1 MYDHFDEFKL
11 ILCRA
16 EGTGYAD
23 FIEVLVELEVD
34 RSEEYYALLRK
45 NGMLSGSMTR
55 QLHHMITRAYFTAV
69 CETIVHDMPR
79 EEAMKYVDELAIFFH
94 SGWYALATVLLSAA
108 IYFAGL
114 MCTHL
119 AAFRVATNIRKA
131 AVTHLI
137 DLPLGYFNAN
147 LTGRLRKQIDD
158 NAALTETLLA
168 HTIPDA
174 VGGIVTPIL
183 AVGLLFVFDWR
194 MGLACLIPMII
205 GLVCLM
211 SMMTGTG
218 MKFFEEYQ
226 RAGERISAEAT
237 EYVRGIPVVKI
248 FQQTVYSFKSFH
260 AAILSY
266 RDLASG
272 YAMMCRMK
280 PKVFVC
286 DEPTANLDAA
296 GTRQLAQTLRQLKEQ
311 GFTLLIAE
319 HRIDWLMG
327 IADRFLYLRDG
338 RIAAEYT
345 PEDLLLLPEADIL
358 GMGLRSSHEGKCL
371 PAPSVLDESPAVLK
385 TAGLSKRISKE
396 VIFED
401 VSLSFPEGKVTA
413 ITGQNGAGKTTL
425 AQILCGLAKQTRGH
439 ILIDGKKARVAV
451 RRREIYYC
459 GNDTSTQF
467 FTASVAEELLLNT
480 RLTEESKSHARN
492 LLKEFGLYEYRDA
505 HPSALS
511 GGQKQRLAIA
521 CAIFS
526 GRRILILDEP
536 TSGLDGQNMRLIA
549 ERLRSEARRGRTILV
564 ITHDR
569 ELIESCCD
577 NVVEVEKRSS

>member
-1 MYDHFDEFKL
+1 MIEL
-11 ILCRA
+11 IRA
-16 EGTGYAD
+16 SFQYENSDRGVRDISLSVKSGECVVLTG
-23 FIEVLVELEVD
+23 
-34 RSEEYYALLRK
+34 
-45 NGMLSGSMTR
+45 LSGCGKTTVTR
-55 QLHHMITRAYFTAV
+55 LVNGLAPSYYPGDFSGRVKIDGKDISSLSTWEIGRLVGSVFQDPKSQFFYS
-69 CETIVHDMPR
+69 
-79 EEAMKYVDELAIFFH
+79 ELAGEVAFPCENY
-94 SGWYALATVLLSAA
+94 GLSTQEIRERTDAA
-108 IYFAGL
+108 IEAL
-114 MCTHL
+114 KL
-119 AAFRVATNIRKA
+119 S
-131 AVTHLI
+131 
-137 DLPLGYFNAN
+137 
-147 LTGRLRKQIDD
+147 RLRDR
-158 NAALTETLLA
+158 
-168 HTIPDA
+168 A
-174 VGGIVTPIL
+174 VDVLSSGE
-183 AVGLLFVFDWR
+183 
-194 MGLACLIPMII
+194 
-205 GLVCLM
+205 
-211 SMMTGTG
+211 
-218 MKFFEEYQ
+218 KQ
-226 RAGERISAEAT
+226 RAAIAS
-237 EYVRGIPVVKI
+237 
-248 FQQTVYSFKSFH
+248 VY
-260 AAILSY
+260 A
-266 RDLASG
+266 
-272 YAMMCRMK
+272 MK

-296 GTRQLAQTLRQLKEQ
+296 GTNQLAQTLRQLKEQ

-338 RIAAEYT
+338 RIAAEYA
-345 PEDLLLLPEADIL
+345 PRDLLLPEADIL
-358 GMGLRSSHEGKCL
+358 GMGLRSPHEGKCL

-385 TAGLSKRISKE
+385 TAGLSKRIRKE

-401 VSLSFPEGKVTA
+401 ISLSVPEGGVTA

-425 AQILCGLAKQTRGH
+425 AQILCGLSKQTRGH
-439 ILIDGKKARVAV
+439 ILIDGKKARAAV

-480 RLTEESKSHARN
+480 GLTEENKDRARH

-505 HPSALS
+505 HPSTLS

-549 ERLRSEARRGRTILV
+549 ERLKSEARSGRTILV

-577 NVVEVEKRSS
+577 RIAKIGVKFGGGDVA

>member
-1 MYDHFDEFKL
+1 MTFPCENY
-11 ILCRA
+11 
-16 EGTGYAD
+16 G
-23 FIEVLVELEVD
+23 
-34 RSEEYYALLRK
+34 
-45 NGMLSGSMTR
+45 LST
-55 QLHHMITRAYFTAV
+55 QEI
-69 CETIVHDMPR
+69 R
-79 EEAMKYVDELAIFFH
+79 ERTD
-94 SGWYALATVLLSAA
+94 AA
-108 IYFAGL
+108 IEAL
-114 MCTHL
+114 KLSHL
-119 AAFRVATNIRKA
+119 KDR
-131 AVTHLI
+131 AVDVLSS
-137 DLPLGYFNAN
+137 GE
-147 LTGRLRKQIDD
+147 K
-158 NAALTETLLA
+158 
-168 HTIPDA
+168 
-174 VGGIVTPIL
+174 
-183 AVGLLFVFDWR
+183 
-194 MGLACLIPMII
+194 
-205 GLVCLM
+205 
-211 SMMTGTG
+211 
-218 MKFFEEYQ
+218 Q
-226 RAGERISAEAT
+226 RAAIAS
-237 EYVRGIPVVKI
+237 
-248 FQQTVYSFKSFH
+248 VY
-260 AAILSY
+260 A
-266 RDLASG
+266 
-272 YAMMCRMK
+272 MK

-338 RIAAEYT
+338 RIAAEYA
-345 PEDLLLLPEADIL
+345 PRDLLLLPEADIL
-358 GMGLRSSHEGKCL
+358 GMGLRSPHEGKCL

-385 TAGLSKRISKE
+385 TAGLSKRIRKE

-401 VSLSFPEGKVTA
+401 ISLSVPKGGVTA

-425 AQILCGLAKQTRGH
+425 AQILCGLARQTRGH
-439 ILIDGKKARVAV
+439 ILIDGKKARAAV

-480 RLTEESKSHARN
+480 GLTEENKDRARH

-536 TSGLDGQNMRLIA
+536 TSGLDGQNMRLVT
-549 ERLRSEARRGRTILV
+549 ERLKSEARHGRTILV
-564 ITHDR
+564 LTHDR

-577 NVVEVEKRSS
+577 NVVEVEKRSP

>member
-1 MYDHFDEFKL
+1 MIEL
-11 ILCRA
+11 IRA
-16 EGTGYAD
+16 SFQYENSDRGVQDISLSVKGGECVVLTG
-23 FIEVLVELEVD
+23 
-34 RSEEYYALLRK
+34 
-45 NGMLSGSMTR
+45 LSGCGKTTVTR
-55 QLHHMITRAYFTAV
+55 LVNGLAPSYYPGAFSGSVRIDGKDISRLSTWEIGRLVGSVFQDPKRQFFSS
-69 CETIVHDMPR
+69 
-79 EEAMKYVDELAIFFH
+79 ELAGEVAFPCENY
-94 SGWYALATVLLSAA
+94 GLSTQEIRARTDAA
-108 IYFAGL
+108 IEAL
-114 MCTHL
+114 KL
-119 AAFRVATNIRKA
+119 SPLRNR
-131 AVTHLI
+131 AVDVLSS
-137 DLPLGYFNAN
+137 GE
-147 LTGRLRKQIDD
+147 K
-158 NAALTETLLA
+158 
-168 HTIPDA
+168 
-174 VGGIVTPIL
+174 
-183 AVGLLFVFDWR
+183 
-194 MGLACLIPMII
+194 
-205 GLVCLM
+205 
-211 SMMTGTG
+211 
-218 MKFFEEYQ
+218 Q
-226 RAGERISAEAT
+226 RAAIAS
-237 EYVRGIPVVKI
+237 
-248 FQQTVYSFKSFH
+248 VY
-260 AAILSY
+260 A
-266 RDLASG
+266 
-272 YAMMCRMK
+272 MK

-327 IADRFLYLRDG
+327 IADRFLYLQDG
-338 RIAAEYT
+338 RIAAEYA
-345 PEDLLLLPEADIL
+345 PRDLLLLPEADIL
-358 GMGLRSSHEGKCL
+358 GMGLRSPHGGKSL

-385 TAGLSKRISKE
+385 TAGLSKRIRKE
-396 VIFED
+396 VIFKD
-401 VSLSFPEGKVTA
+401 ISLSVPEGGVTA

-425 AQILCGLAKQTRGH
+425 AQILCGLTRQTRGH
-439 ILIDGKKARVAV
+439 ILIDGKKARAAV

-480 RLTEESKSHARN
+480 ELTEENKDRARH

-549 ERLRSEARRGRTILV
+549 ERLKSEVRNGRTILV

-577 NVVEVEKRSS
+577 NVVEVGTRPSEVQ